1 MTRSTALLSPVLLV
15 SFTLACGDS
24 AGPSGLSVGTITSA
38 SALTATD
45 AATSDSGSTGGATTT
60 DSATT
65 AAPCDQLTLCPP
77 TTTSGEPTSTTLT
90 TTSDGT
96 TQGPLT
102 TSTTD
107 PNLPADPC
115 DGLGDGP
122 HCGGELGGLADHNSL
137 YQCSGG
143 LTGSVTPCPAGCEA
157 GACKA
162 IAQDPCASA
171 MSGNGLYCGGTLMG
185 GDAAVLYD
193 CQNGATASQTA
204 CNAGCKVNPPG
215 VADACNPE
223 SDPCQGA
230 MSGDGLYC
238 GQSLPAGDANDL
250 YDCAGGKTVNKTVC
264 PDGCQVNAPGVA
276 DACKAV
282 PNGGECCLQVPPGVV
297 TQGFSACG
305 NGGSHYGI
313 DYGVALGTPIY
324 AGIGGTVVGQQTGLP
339 NCYDMG
345 CTMQC
350 WNAFNYVKLKSDCGD
365 PNNPAND
372 LFVYYLHI
380 EGLGPGIQNGS
391 HVDQG
396 QLVAYSGNSG
406 CSSAP
411 HIHLETVSVPKGQ
424 GATLNTCTSENPHGN
439 FCP

>member
-1 MTRSTALLSPVLLV
+1 MARSTALLPVLAV
-15 SFTLACGDS
+15 TIMLACGES
-24 AGPSGLSVGTITSA
+24 AGPSGLSAGTITSA
-38 SALTATD
+38 SLATSESSG
-45 AATSDSGSTGGATTT
+45 ASDSGSTAGPTTS
-60 DSATT
+60 DSAAT
-65 AAPCDQLTLCPP
+65 AAPCDGLTLCPP
-77 TTTSGEPTSTTLT
+77 TTAPDDSTSSHSST
-90 TTSDGT
+90 DAT

-102 TSTTD
+102 TGTTTD
-107 PNLPADPC
+107 PNTPADPC
-115 DGLGDGP
+115 DGAGDGA
-122 HCGGELGGLADHNSL
+122 HCGSELDGLGEHNSL

-143 LTGSVTPCPAGCEA
+143 LTQSATPCPAGCEA
-157 GACKA
+157 GACKP

-185 GDAAVLYD
+185 GDATVLYN
-193 CQNGATASQTA
+193 CQDGVTAAQTV

-223 SDPCQGA
+223 VDPCQGA

-238 GQSLPAGDANDL
+238 GQSLPAGDPNDL
-250 YDCAGGKTVNKTVC
+250 YDCAGGETVGKTVC
-264 PDGCQVNAPGVA
+264 PDGCQVNPPGVP

-282 PNGGECCLQVPPGVV
+282 PNGGEYCLQVPPGVV
-297 TQGFSACG
+297 TQAFSACG
-305 NGGSHYGI
+305 NGGSHHGI

-324 AGIGGTVVGQQTGLP
+324 AGIAGTVVGQQLGLP
-339 NCYDMG
+339 NCYDNG
-345 CTMQC
+345 CSMQC

-365 PNNPAND
+365 PNDPASD

-380 EGLGPGIQNGS
+380 DGLGPGIQNGS

-406 CSSAP
+406 CSSGP
-411 HIHLETVSVPKGQ
+411 HIHLETVRVPKGQ
-424 GATLNTCTSENPHGN
+424 NASLNTCSSEDPLGD